1 MRRTTLSTVFLIS
14 FLVSCLMVDDSDEVL
29 IVLTNRKTNHNENQK
44 PTVDQSS
51 GGSPQKA
58 NQRRPGW
65 TKSGRF
71 PQRKPDRFPEG
82 PVNDQRPR
90 NRFNGYSRLR

>member
-1 MRRTTLSTVFLIS
+1 MRRTTLSAVFLVS
-14 FLVSCLMVDDSDEVL
+14 FLVSCLMIDDSDEVL
-29 IVLTNRKTNHNENQK
+29 IILTNRKTNLNENQE
-44 PTVDQSS
+44 PAVDQSS
-51 GGSPQKA
+51 GGTTEKA

-90 NRFNGYSRLR
+90 NRFYDY